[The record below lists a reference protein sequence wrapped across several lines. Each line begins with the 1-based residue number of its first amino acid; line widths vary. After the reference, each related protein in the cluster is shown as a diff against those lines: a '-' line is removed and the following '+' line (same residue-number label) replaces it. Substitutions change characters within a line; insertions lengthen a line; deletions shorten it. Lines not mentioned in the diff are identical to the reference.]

1 MISMIPCILLSKK
14 ICIYW
19 AVAGGNKRWL
29 KNFQSIYK
37 DIYRYYG
44 VTKEDKVSK
53 SERYKDVVRT
63 LSQ

>member
-1 MISMIPCILLSKK
+1 MHIL
-14 ICIYW
+14 
-19 AVAGGNKRWL
+19 AVGGNKKVV

-37 DIYRYYG
+37 DVYRYYG